1 MRTFEEY
8 LEEGIARKNTPNK
21 ERAKSLI
28 AESDRKM
35 RSLRLNLEKIGI
47 NKDNTNDYAEYCYDT
62 IMLLIRA
69 KLQIDGYSTSGQG
82 AHEAEIAYL
91 KNFKFNEKDLL
102 FMDQLRYFRNGI
114 LYYGKLVDIEYT
126 QKVIDFTKKMQP
138 KIKSILEEK

>member
-114 LYYGKLVDIEYT
+114 LYYGTFLDAEYSE
-126 QKVIDFTKKMQP
+126 KVVAFTKEMHSKL
-138 KIKSILEEK
+138 KALINF